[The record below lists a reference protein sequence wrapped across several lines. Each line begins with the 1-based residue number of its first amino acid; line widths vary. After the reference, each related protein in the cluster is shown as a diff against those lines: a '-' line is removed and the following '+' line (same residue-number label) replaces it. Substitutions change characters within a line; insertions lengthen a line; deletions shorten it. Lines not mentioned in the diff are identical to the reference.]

1 VADDKDILGK
11 ADALLRRHSGAP
23 AEADAADVPLLTDLI
38 DAPAPAAPPADPVE
52 REVFD
57 RVIAEVEKRIAT
69 ELERRVARSLVPQI
83 HAAITSAVADLHQ
96 DIAKAINEALKARQV
111 K

>member
-1 VADDKDILGK
+1 MADDKDVLGK
-11 ADALLRRHSGAP
+11 ADALLRRHAGAP
-23 AEADAADVPLLTDLI
+23 PAAESSDVPLLTDLVE
-38 DAPAPAAPPADPVE
+38 APAPAAPPTDPVE

-57 RVIAEVEKRIAT
+57 RVIVEVEKRLTA
-69 ELERRVARSLVPQI
+69 ELERRVARQLAPQI
-83 HAAITSAVADLHQ
+83 HAAITSAVGELHQ

>member
-1 VADDKDILGK
+1 MADDKDILGK
-11 ADALLRRHSGAP
+11 ADALLRRHAGMAAP
-23 AEADAADVPLLTDLI
+23 ADAPDVPLLTDLV
-38 DAPAPAAPPADPVE
+38 DAPAAAAPPPDTVE

-57 RVIAEVEKRIAT
+57 RVIAEVEKRITT

-83 HAAITSAVADLHQ
+83 HAAITGAVGELHQ
-96 DIAKAINEALKARQV
+96 DIARAINEALKSRQV

>member
-1 VADDKDILGK
+1 MADEKDILGK
-11 ADALLRRHSGAP
+11 ADALLRRHSAGVAP
-23 AEADAADVPLLTDLI
+23 SDASDVPLLTDLI
-38 DAPAPAAPPADPVE
+38 EAPTGATPPSDPVE

-57 RVIAEVEKRIAT
+57 LVIAEVEKRLTT
-69 ELERRVARSLVPQI
+69 ELERRVARQLVPQI

-96 DIAKAINEALKARQV
+96 DIARAIHEALKSRDV

>member
-1 VADDKDILGK
+1 MADDKDILGK
-11 ADALLRRHSGAP
+11 ADALLRRHAGAS
-23 AEADAADVPLLTDLI
+23 AAADPADVPLLTDLI
-38 DAPAPAAPPADPVE
+38 EAPAAATPPADPAE

-57 RVIAEVEKRIAT
+57 RVAAEVEKRITA

-83 HAAITSAVADLHQ
+83 HAAVAGAVGDLQ
-96 DIAKAINEALKARQV
+96 PDIARAINEALKARDV

>member
-1 VADDKDILGK
+1 MADDKDILGK

-23 AEADAADVPLLTDLI
+23 AAADPADVPLLTDLI
-38 DAPAPAAPPADPVE
+38 EAPGPAAPPSDPVE

-57 RVIAEVEKRIAT
+57 RIIAEVEKRLTT

-83 HAAITSAVADLHQ
+83 HAAITSAVGDLHD
-96 DIAKAINEALKARQV
+96 DIARAINEALESRDV

>member
-1 VADDKDILGK
+1 MADEKDILGK
-11 ADALLRRHSGAP
+11 ADALLRRHSGASP
-23 AEADAADVPLLTDLI
+23 AAEPADVPLLTDLI
-38 DAPAPAAPPADPVE
+38 EAPARTTPPSDPVE

-57 RVIAEVEKRIAT
+57 RVIAEVEKRLTT
-69 ELERRVARSLVPQI
+69 ELERRVARQLVPQI
-83 HAAITSAVADLHQ
+83 HAAITSAIGDLHN

>member
-11 ADALLRRHSGAP
+11 ADALLRRHAGSSPG
-23 AEADAADVPLLTDLI
+23 ADAADVPLLTDLI
-38 DAPAPAAPPADPVE
+38 DAPAHAMPPSDPVE

-57 RVIAEVEKRIAT
+57 RVIAEVEKRITT

-83 HAAITSAVADLHQ
+83 HAAITSAVGELHK
-96 DIAKAINEALKARQV
+96 DIARAINEALKSRNV

>member
-1 VADDKDILGK
+1 MADDKDILGK
-11 ADALLRRHSGAP
+11 ADALLRRHAGTAP
-23 AEADAADVPLLTDLI
+23 AADPADVPLLTDLI
-38 DAPAPAAPPADPVE
+38 EAPAAATPPADPVE

-57 RVIAEVEKRIAT
+57 RVIAEVEKRITT

-83 HAAITSAVADLHQ
+83 HSAITGAVADLHQ
-96 DIAKAINEALKARQV
+96 DIARAINEALKARDV